1 MKKLIWPV
9 MALLVLAACSSNK
22 SNDKKLPI
30 YGAREPITKTVDGKQ
45 VTDTVYA
52 TIPPFSFVD
61 QNRETITEKNL
72 DGKIYVADF
81 FFTSCPSI
89 CPPMQRNMLTVAK
102 AYEGKKDFKLVSFT
116 IDPRHDTIPVLK
128 QYADKLGAKSDQW
141 YFLLG
146 KKEEVYQLAEKNYLV
161 SVAENKDAPGGYVH
175 QGWLVLVDKKG
186 RVRGAYDGTDEKQ
199 VKQLIVDVKVLM
211 DEDED
216 KKA

>member
-1 MKKLIWPV
+1 ML
-9 MALLVLAACSSNK
+9 ALLAFTACKN
-22 SNDKKLPI
+22 NQTRVLPI
-30 YGAREPITKTVDGKQ
+30 YGDRQPITKMVDGKQ

-61 QNRETITEKNL
+61 QERQTISGKNL

-89 CPPMQRNMLTVAK
+89 CPTMQRNMLSVFK
-102 AYEGKKDFKLVSFT
+102 AYQGKADFKLVSFT

-128 QYADKLGAKSDQW
+128 NYAEKLGAKADQW

-146 KKEEVYQLAEKNYLV
+146 KKEDVYQLAEKNYLV
-161 SVAENKDAPGGYVH
+161 SVSENKEAPGGYVH

-186 RVRGAYDGTDEKQ
+186 RVRGAYDGTDKKQ
-199 VKQLIVDVKVLM
+199 VDQLIADVKVLM
-211 DEDED
+211 DEDANP
-216 KKA
+216 KT

>member
-1 MKKLIWPV
+1 MKKLILPLL
-9 MALLVLAACSSNK
+9 ALLAFTACNQK
-22 SNDKKLPI
+22 NATKLPI
-30 YGAREPITKTVDGKQ
+30 YGDRQPITKTIDGKQ

-61 QNRETITEKNL
+61 QERKTITQQSLN
-72 DGKIYVADF
+72 GKIYVADF

-89 CPPMQRNMLTVAK
+89 CPTMQRNMLTVFK
-102 AYEGKKDFKLVSFT
+102 AYEGKPDFKLVSFT

-128 QYADKLGAKSDQW
+128 TYAEKLGAKADQW

-161 SVAENKDAPGGYVH
+161 SVAEDGRAPGGYVH

-186 RVRGAYDGTDEKQ
+186 RVRGAYDGTDKKQ
-199 VKQLIVDVKVLM
+199 VQQLIADVKVLM
-211 DEDED
+211 EEENA
-216 KKA
+216 KA

>member
-1 MKKLIWPV
+1 MKKLIWP
-9 MALLVLAACSSNK
+9 ALAMLVFAACSHKNTAA
-22 SNDKKLPI
+22 KLPI
-30 YGAREPITKTVDGKQ
+30 YGDRQPITKTVDGKQ

-61 QNRETITEKNL
+61 QERKTITEQNL
-72 DGKIYVADF
+72 SGKIYVADF

-89 CPPMQRNMLTVAK
+89 CPIMQRNMLTVFK
-102 AYEGKKDFKLVSFT
+102 AYQGKPDFKLVSFS

-128 QYADKLGAKSDQW
+128 EYAEKLGAKADQW

-161 SVAENKDAPGGYVH
+161 SVSEDGRAPGGFVH

-186 RVRGAYDGTDEKQ
+186 RVRGAYDGTDKKQ
-199 VKQLIVDVKVLM
+199 VQQLITDVQVLM
-211 DEDED
+211 DEGSA
-216 KKA
+216 KA

>member
-1 MKKLIWPV
+1 MKKLIWPAL
-9 MALLVLAACSSNK
+9 ALLAFAACKNK
-22 SNDKKLPI
+22 DQEKKLPI
-30 YGAREPITKTVDGKQ
+30 YGERQPISKTVDGKQ

-61 QNRETITEKNL
+61 QDRETISDKNL

-89 CPPMQRNMLTVAK
+89 CPTMQRNMLTVFK
-102 AYEGKKDFKLVSFT
+102 AYRGKPDFKLVSFT

-128 QYADKLGAKSDQW
+128 EYAEKLGAKADQW

-161 SVAENKDAPGGYVH
+161 SVAESKETPGGYVH

-186 RVRGAYDGTDEKQ
+186 RVRGAYDGTKKDQ
-199 VKQLIVDVKVLM
+199 VDQLIVDVKLLM
-211 DEDED
+211 DEENP
-216 KKA
+216 KT

>member
-1 MKKLIWPV
+1 MKKLIWP
-9 MALLVLAACSSNK
+9 ALAMLVFAACSHKNTAA
-22 SNDKKLPI
+22 KLPI
-30 YGAREPITKTVDGKQ
+30 YGDRQPITKTIDGKQ

-61 QNRETITEKNL
+61 QERKTITEQNL
-72 DGKIYVADF
+72 SGKIYVADF

-89 CPPMQRNMLTVAK
+89 CPIMQRNMLTVFK
-102 AYEGKKDFKLVSFT
+102 AYQGKPDFKLVSFS

-128 QYADKLGAKSDQW
+128 EYAEKLGAKADQW

-161 SVAENKDAPGGYVH
+161 SVSEDGRAPGGFVH

-186 RVRGAYDGTDEKQ
+186 RVRGAYDGTDKKQ
-199 VKQLIVDVKVLM
+199 VQQLITDVQVLM
-211 DEDED
+211 DEGSA
-216 KKA
+216 KA

>member
-1 MKKLIWPV
+1 MKKLILP
-9 MALLVLAACSSNK
+9 LLSIFVLAACNQKNTSS
-22 SNDKKLPI
+22 KLPI
-30 YGAREPITKTVDGKQ
+30 YGNRQPITKTVDGKQ

-61 QNRETITEKNL
+61 QERKTITEQNL
-72 DGKIYVADF
+72 NGKIYVADF

-89 CPPMQRNMLTVAK
+89 CPVMQRNMLTIFK
-102 AYEGKKDFKLVSFT
+102 AYEGKPDFKLVSFT

-128 QYADKLGAKSDQW
+128 TYAEKLGAKADQW

-161 SVAENKDAPGGYVH
+161 SVSEDGRAPGGFVH

-186 RVRGAYDGTDEKQ
+186 RVRGAYDGTDKKQ
-199 VKQLIVDVKVLM
+199 VQQLITDVQVLM
-211 DEDED
+211 NEDNA
-216 KKA
+216 KA

>member
-1 MKKLIWPV
+1 MKKLILPLL
-9 MALLVLAACSSNK
+9 ALLALTACNQK
-22 SNDKKLPI
+22 NATKLPI
-30 YGAREPITKTVDGKQ
+30 YGDRQPITKTIDGKQ

-61 QNRETITEKNL
+61 QERKTITQQSLN
-72 DGKIYVADF
+72 GKIYVADF

-89 CPPMQRNMLTVAK
+89 CPTMQRNMLTVFK
-102 AYEGKKDFKLVSFT
+102 AYEGKPDFKLVSFT

-128 QYADKLGAKSDQW
+128 TYAEKLGAKADQW

-161 SVAENKDAPGGYVH
+161 SVAEDGRAPGGYVH

-186 RVRGAYDGTDEKQ
+186 RVRGAYDGTDKKQ
-199 VKQLIVDVKVLM
+199 VQQLIADVKVLM
-211 DEDED
+211 EEENA
-216 KKA
+216 KA

>member
-1 MKKLIWPV
+1 MKKLIWP
-9 MALLVLAACSSNK
+9 MLTLLALAACKNK
-22 SNDKKLPI
+22 DKETKLPI
-30 YGAREPITKTVDGKQ
+30 YGSREPITKMVDGKQ

-61 QNRETITEKNL
+61 QNRETISDKNL

-89 CPPMQRNMLTVAK
+89 CPTMQRNMLSVFK
-102 AYEGKKDFKLVSFT
+102 AYEGKPNFKLVSFT

-128 QYADKLGAKSDQW
+128 TYAEKLGAKADQW

-161 SVAENKDAPGGYVH
+161 SVAESKETPGGYVH

-186 RVRGAYDGTDEKQ
+186 RVRGAYDGTNEKQ
-199 VKQLIVDVKVLM
+199 VEQLIVDVKVLM
-211 DEDED
+211 DEENP
-216 KKA
+216 KT

>member
-1 MKKLIWPV
+1 MKKLIWP
-9 MALLVLAACSSNK
+9 MLALLAFTACKNNQTK
-22 SNDKKLPI
+22 VLPI
-30 YGAREPITKTVDGKQ
+30 YGDRQPITKMVDGKQ

-61 QNRETITEKNL
+61 QNRQTISDKDL

-89 CPPMQRNMLTVAK
+89 CPIMQRNMLSVFK
-102 AYEGKKDFKLVSFT
+102 AYQGKADFKLVSFT

-128 QYADKLGAKSDQW
+128 NYAEKLGAKADQW

-146 KKEEVYQLAEKNYLV
+146 KKEDVYQLAEKNYLV
-161 SVAENKDAPGGYVH
+161 SVSEDGRAPGGFVH

-186 RVRGAYDGTDEKQ
+186 RVRGAYDGTDKKQ
-199 VKQLIVDVKVLM
+199 VDQLIADVQVLM
-211 DEDED
+211 DEEANP
-216 KKA
+216 KT

>member
-1 MKKLIWPV
+1 
-9 MALLVLAACSSNK
+9 MALFALYACSNK
-22 SNDKKLPI
+22 NKETKLPI
-30 YGAREPITKTVDGKQ
+30 YGQRQPITKMVDGKQ

-61 QNRETITEKNL
+61 QNRETITDKNL

-89 CPPMQRNMLTVAK
+89 CPTMQRNMLTVFK
-102 AYEGKKDFKLVSFT
+102 AYEGKNNFKLVSFT

-128 QYADKLGAKSDQW
+128 TYAEKLGAKANQW

-161 SVAENKDAPGGYVH
+161 SVSQDNRAPGGYVH

-186 RVRGAYDGTDEKQ
+186 RVRGAYDGTDKKQ
-199 VKQLIVDVKVLM
+199 VQQLITDVQVLM
-211 DEDED
+211 DEANP
-216 KKA
+216 KA

>member
-1 MKKLIWPV
+1 MKKLIWP
-9 MALLVLAACSSNK
+9 LLAMLFFTACNNK
-22 SNDKKLPI
+22 VKETKLPI
-30 YGAREPITKTVDGKQ
+30 YGERQPITKTVGGKQ
-45 VTDTVYA
+45 VTDTIYA

-61 QNRETITEKNL
+61 QNRETISGKNL

-89 CPPMQRNMLTVAK
+89 CPTMQRNMLSVFK
-102 AYEGKKDFKLVSFT
+102 AYQGKPDFKLVSFT

-128 QYADKLGAKSDQW
+128 EYAEKLGAKADQW

-161 SVAENKDAPGGYVH
+161 SVAESKETPGGYVH

-186 RVRGAYDGTDEKQ
+186 RVRGAYDGTNEKQ
-199 VKQLIVDVKVLM
+199 VQQLIVDVKLLM
-211 DEDED
+211 DEDEQ
-216 KKA
+216 KS

>member
-9 MALLVLAACSSNK
+9 LALLAFTACTHKN
-22 SNDKKLPI
+22 NGKKLPI
-30 YGAREPITKTVDGKQ
+30 YGERQPITKTIDGKQ
-45 VTDTVYA
+45 ITDTVYA

-61 QNRETITEKNL
+61 QNRQTIGENDL
-72 DGKIYVADF
+72 RGKTYVADF

-89 CPPMQRNMLTVAK
+89 CPTMQRNMLSVFK
-102 AYEGKKDFKLVSFT
+102 AYQGKPDFKLVSFT

-128 QYADKLGAKSDQW
+128 NYAEKLGAKADQW

-161 SVAENKDAPGGYVH
+161 SVSEDKRAPGGYVH

-186 RVRGAYDGTDEKQ
+186 RVRGAYDGTDKKQ
-199 VKQLIVDVKVLM
+199 VDQLIVDVKLLM
-211 DEDED
+211 DEDANR
-216 KKA
+216 KT

>member
-1 MKKLIWPV
+1 MKKLIWPAL
-9 MALLVLAACSSNK
+9 ALLAFAACTHK
-22 SNDKKLPI
+22 NDEKKLPI
-30 YGAREPITKTVDGKQ
+30 YGDRQPITKTVDGKQ

-61 QNRETITEKNL
+61 QDRQTISENDLK
-72 DGKIYVADF
+72 GKTYVADF

-89 CPPMQRNMLTVAK
+89 CPTMQRNMLSVFK
-102 AYEGKKDFKLVSFT
+102 AYQGKPDFKLVSFT

-128 QYADKLGAKSDQW
+128 NYAEKLGAKAGQW

-161 SVAENKDAPGGYVH
+161 SVAESKETPGGYVH

-186 RVRGAYDGTDEKQ
+186 RVRGAYDGTNEKQ
-199 VKQLIVDVKVLM
+199 VQQLIADVKLLM
-211 DEDED
+211 DEDANQ
-216 KKA
+216 KT

>member
-1 MKKLIWPV
+1 ML
-9 MALLVLAACSSNK
+9 ALLAFTACKNNQTKVL
-22 SNDKKLPI
+22 PV
-30 YGAREPITKTVDGKQ
+30 YGDRQPITKTVDGKQ

-61 QNRETITEKNL
+61 QERQTITEKNL

-89 CPPMQRNMLTVAK
+89 CPTMQRNMLTVAK
-102 AYEGKKDFKLVSFT
+102 AYAGKADFKLVSFT

-128 QYADKLGAKSDQW
+128 TYAEKLGAKPDQW

-146 KKEEVYQLAEKNYLV
+146 KKEDVYQLAEKNYLV
-161 SVAENKDAPGGYVH
+161 SVSEDKQAAGGFVH

-186 RVRGAYDGTDEKQ
+186 RVRGAYDGTDKKQ
-199 VKQLIVDVKVLM
+199 VDQLIVDVKVLM
-211 DEDED
+211 DEENP
-216 KKA
+216 KT

>member
-9 MALLVLAACSSNK
+9 LALLAFAACNNK
-22 SNDKKLPI
+22 KTKVLPI
-30 YGAREPITKTVDGKQ
+30 YGDRQPITKTVDGKQ

-52 TIPPFSFVD
+52 TIPPFSFVS
-61 QNRETITEKNL
+61 QERQTITDKNL

-89 CPPMQRNMLTVAK
+89 CPTMQRNMLTVAK
-102 AYEGKKDFKLVSFT
+102 AYQGKTDFKLVSFT

-128 QYADKLGAKSDQW
+128 EYAEKLGAKADQW

-146 KKEEVYQLAEKNYLV
+146 KKEDVYQLAEKNYLV
-161 SVAENKDAPGGYVH
+161 SVSEDGRAPGGFVH

-199 VKQLIVDVKVLM
+199 VNQLIIDVQVLM
-211 DEDED
+211 DEPENA
-216 KKA
+216 KA

>member
-1 MKKLIWPV
+1 MKKLILPV
-9 MALLVLAACSSNK
+9 VALLALAACNNK
-22 SNDKKLPI
+22 NNTAKLPI
-30 YGAREPITKTVDGKQ
+30 YGNRQPITKTVDGKP

-52 TIPPFSFVD
+52 TIPPFSFVS
-61 QNRETITEKNL
+61 QNRETITDKNL

-89 CPPMQRNMLTVAK
+89 CPIMQRNMLTVAK
-102 AYEGKKDFKLVSFT
+102 AYQDKADFKLVSFT

-128 QYADKLGAKSDQW
+128 EYAEKLGAKADQW

-146 KKEEVYQLAEKNYLV
+146 KKEDVYQLAEKNYLV
-161 SVAENKDAPGGYVH
+161 AVSEDKQAAGGFVH

-199 VKQLIVDVKVLM
+199 VKQLIADVKVLM
-211 DEDED
+211 AEDETR
-216 KKA
+216 KV

>member
-1 MKKLIWPV
+1 
-9 MALLVLAACSSNK
+9 MALLALASCSSNK
-22 SNDKKLPI
+22 SNDTKLPI
-30 YGAREPITKTVDGKQ
+30 YGQRQPITKTVDGKQ

-61 QNRETITEKNL
+61 QDRKTIGESDL
-72 DGKIYVADF
+72 RGKIYVADF

-161 SVAENKDAPGGYVH
+161 SVSENKDAPGGYVH

-211 DEDED
+211 DEEDENQ
-216 KKA
+216 KA

>member
-1 MKKLIWPV
+1 MKKLIWP
-9 MALLVLAACSSNK
+9 MLALLAFTACKNNETK
-22 SNDKKLPI
+22 VLPI
-30 YGAREPITKTVDGKQ
+30 YGDRQPITKIVDGKQ

-61 QNRETITEKNL
+61 QERQTISGKNL

-89 CPPMQRNMLTVAK
+89 CPTMQRNMLSVFK
-102 AYEGKKDFKLVSFT
+102 AYQGKADFKLVSFT

-128 QYADKLGAKSDQW
+128 NYAEKLGAKADQW

-146 KKEEVYQLAEKNYLV
+146 KKEDVYQLAEKNYLV
-161 SVAENKDAPGGYVH
+161 SVSEDGRAPGGFVH

-186 RVRGAYDGTDEKQ
+186 RVRGAYDGTDKKQ
-199 VKQLIVDVKVLM
+199 VDQLIADVQVLM
-211 DEDED
+211 DEDANP
-216 KKA
+216 KT

>member
-1 MKKLIWPV
+1 ML
-9 MALLVLAACSSNK
+9 ALLTFAACKNK
-22 SNDKKLPI
+22 ETKVLPI
-30 YGAREPITKTVDGKQ
+30 YGNRQPITKTVDGKQ

-61 QNRETITEKNL
+61 QERKTISDKDL

-89 CPPMQRNMLTVAK
+89 CPIMQRNMLSVYK
-102 AYEGKKDFKLVSFT
+102 AYQGKKDFKLVSFT

-128 QYADKLGAKSDQW
+128 EYAEKLGAKADQW

-146 KKEEVYQLAEKNYLV
+146 KKEAVYQLAEKNYLV
-161 SVAENKDAPGGYVH
+161 AVSENKEAPGGYVH

-186 RVRGAYDGTDEKQ
+186 RVRGAYDGTDKKQ
-199 VKQLIVDVKVLM
+199 VDQLIIDIKLLN
-211 DEDED
+211 DEGNP
-216 KKA
+216 A

>member
-1 MKKLIWPV
+1 MKRLIWPV
-9 MALLVLAACSSNK
+9 LALLAFAACKNK
-22 SNDKKLPI
+22 DQEKKLPI
-30 YGAREPITKTVDGKQ
+30 YGERQPISKTVDGKQ

-61 QNRETITEKNL
+61 QNRETISDKNL

-89 CPPMQRNMLTVAK
+89 CPTMQRNMLTVFK
-102 AYEGKKDFKLVSFT
+102 AYRGKPDFKLVSFT

-128 QYADKLGAKSDQW
+128 NYAEKLGAKADQW

-161 SVAENKDAPGGYVH
+161 SVAESKETPGGYVH

-186 RVRGAYDGTDEKQ
+186 RVRGAYDGTKKDQ
-199 VKQLIVDVKVLM
+199 VDQLIVDVKLLM
-211 DEDED
+211 DEENP
-216 KKA
+216 KT

>member
-1 MKKLIWPV
+1 ML
-9 MALLVLAACSSNK
+9 ALLAFTSCKNNETKV
-22 SNDKKLPI
+22 LPI
-30 YGAREPITKTVDGKQ
+30 YGDRQPITKTVDGKQ

-61 QNRETITEKNL
+61 QNRQTISDKDL

-89 CPPMQRNMLTVAK
+89 CPTMQRNMLSVFK
-102 AYEGKKDFKLVSFT
+102 AYQGKADFKLVSFT

-128 QYADKLGAKSDQW
+128 NYAEKLGAKPDQW

-146 KKEEVYQLAEKNYLV
+146 KKEDVYQLAEKNYLV
-161 SVAENKDAPGGYVH
+161 SVSEDGRAPGGFVH

-186 RVRGAYDGTDEKQ
+186 RVRGAYDGTDKKQ
-199 VKQLIVDVKVLM
+199 VDQLIADVQVLM
-211 DEDED
+211 DEDANP
-216 KKA
+216 KT

>member
-1 MKKLIWPV
+1 ML
-9 MALLVLAACSSNK
+9 ALLAFAACKNK
-22 SNDKKLPI
+22 ETKVLPI
-30 YGAREPITKTVDGKQ
+30 YGDRQPITKMIDGKQ

-61 QNRETITEKNL
+61 QERQTISEKNL

-89 CPPMQRNMLTVAK
+89 CPTMQRNMLSVFK
-102 AYEGKKDFKLVSFT
+102 AYQGKADFKLVSFT

-128 QYADKLGAKSDQW
+128 NYAEKLGAKADQW

-146 KKEEVYQLAEKNYLV
+146 KKEDVYQLAEKNYLV
-161 SVAENKDAPGGYVH
+161 SVSEDGRAPGGFVH

-186 RVRGAYDGTDEKQ
+186 RVRGAYDGTDKKQ
-199 VKQLIVDVKVLM
+199 VDQLIVDVKVLM
-211 DEDED
+211 DEDANP
-216 KKA
+216 KT

>member
-1 MKKLIWPV
+1 MKKIIWP
-9 MALLVLAACSSNK
+9 ALVTLVLTACTHKNT
-22 SNDKKLPI
+22 NHLPI
-30 YGAREPITKTVDGKQ
+30 YGNREPITKNIDGKQ

-61 QNRETITEKNL
+61 QERKIITEENL
-72 DGKIYVADF
+72 KGKIYVADF

-89 CPPMQRNMLTVAK
+89 CPVMQRNMLTVFK
-102 AYEGKKDFKLVSFT
+102 AYAGKPDFKLVSFT

-128 QYADKLGAKSDQW
+128 TYADKLGAKADQW

-161 SVAENKDAPGGYVH
+161 SVSEDGRAPGGFVH

-186 RVRGAYDGTDEKQ
+186 RVRGAYDGTDKKQ
-199 VKQLIVDVKVLM
+199 VQQLIADVQVLM
-211 DEDED
+211 DEDSA
-216 KKA
+216 KA

>member
-1 MKKLIWPV
+1 MKKLIWP
-9 MALLVLAACSSNK
+9 MLALLAFAACNNK
-22 SNDKKLPI
+22 ENKVLPI
-30 YGAREPITKTVDGKQ
+30 YGDRQPITKTVDGKQ

-61 QNRETITEKNL
+61 QERQTITDKNL

-89 CPPMQRNMLTVAK
+89 CPTMQRNMLTVAK
-102 AYEGKKDFKLVSFT
+102 AYQGKTDFKLVSFS

-128 QYADKLGAKSDQW
+128 EYAEKLGAKADQW

-146 KKEEVYQLAEKNYLV
+146 KKEDVYQLAEKNYLV
-161 SVAENKDAPGGYVH
+161 SVSEDKQAAGGFVH

-199 VKQLIVDVKVLM
+199 VKQLIADVQILM
-211 DEDED
+211 DETETA
-216 KKA
+216 KA

>member
-1 MKKLIWPV
+1 MKKLILPLL
-9 MALLVLAACSSNK
+9 ALLAFTTCNQKNAT
-22 SNDKKLPI
+22 KLPI
-30 YGAREPITKTVDGKQ
+30 YGDRQPITKTIDGKQ

-61 QNRETITEKNL
+61 QERKTITQQSLN
-72 DGKIYVADF
+72 GKIYVADF

-89 CPPMQRNMLTVAK
+89 CPTMQRNMLTVFK
-102 AYEGKKDFKLVSFT
+102 AYEGKPDFKLVSFT

-128 QYADKLGAKSDQW
+128 TYAEKLGAKADQW

-161 SVAENKDAPGGYVH
+161 SVAEDGRAPGGYVH

-186 RVRGAYDGTDEKQ
+186 RVRGAYDGTDKKQ
-199 VKQLIVDVKVLM
+199 VQQLIADVKVLM
-211 DEDED
+211 EEENA
-216 KKA
+216 KA